1 MSNRT
6 SAIIVADSISPDGIR
21 LTTFQLRYWRP
32 IHSELM
38 T

>member
-1 MSNRT
+1 MT
-6 SAIIVADSISPDGIR
+6 QATAKIVLDSISPDGIR